1 MSTKVVILGGG
12 MIGSAM
18 AMDLGR
24 EGGFDVTVAD
34 VREETLARIASRWG
48 VATVR
53 ADLADPAAV
62 TRLARGHDLVLGA
75 LPSLIGLQSLR
86 AVIEAGR
93 PYVDISFMPEDAL
106 ELDALARERGV
117 TAVVDCG
124 VAPGVSNMMAGHAAA
139 ALDSCA
145 RVEIYVGG
153 LPQQRRWPFDY
164 KAGFAPHDVIEEYV
178 RPARVVE
185 SGRIVVK
192 EALSEPELMDFP
204 GVGTLEAF
212 NTDGLRSLA
221 STLKAPFMKEKTLRY
236 PGHVQLMRAFRETGL
251 FSKEPLLVAGKEIR
265 PLDATAALL
274 FPKWTFEEGEAD
286 LTVMRV
292 MVEGRSGDDHVRY
305 TWDLLDRY
313 DAATGLRSMSRTTA
327 FPATIVAGLLAR
339 GAFEAPG
346 VHPPERI
353 GEREGLLEVVLLELE
368 KRGVKTRFREERRRE
383 SVA

>member
-1 MSTKVVILGGG
+1 MKTKVVILGGG

-18 AMDLGR
+18 AMDLVRDGY
-24 EGGFDVTVAD
+24 DVTVAD
-34 VREETLARIASRWG
+34 VREETLRKVAARWG

-53 ADLADPAAV
+53 ADLADPRAV
-62 TRLARGHDLVLGA
+62 TRLVEGYEIVLGA
-75 LPSLIGLQSLR
+75 LPSVIGLQTLR

-93 PYVDISFMPEDAL
+93 PYVDISFMPENAL
-106 ELDALARERGV
+106 ELHDLARERGV

-139 ALDSCA
+139 VLDSCE

-164 KAGFAPHDVIEEYV
+164 KAGFAPSDVIEEYV
-178 RPARVVE
+178 RPARIVE
-185 SGRIVVK
+185 NGRIVVR

-204 GVGTLEAF
+204 ELGTLEAF

-221 STLKAPFMKEKTLRY
+221 YTLKAPFMKEKTLRY
-236 PGHVQLMRAFRETGL
+236 PGHIDLMRAFRETGL
-251 FSKEPLLVAGKEIR
+251 FSKEPVVVDGKSIR
-265 PLDATAALL
+265 PLDATSALL

-292 MVEGRSGDDHVRY
+292 MVEGRRGQERVRH

-313 DAATGLRSMSRTTA
+313 DPATGLRSMSRTTA
-327 FPATIVAGLLAR
+327 FPATIVAGLVAR
-339 GAFEAPG
+339 GDFEAPG
-346 VHPPERI
+346 VQFPERI
-353 GEREGLLEVVLLELE
+353 GERHGLLDTVLLELE
-368 KRGVKTRFREERRRE
+368 KRGVKIRHQEDRRRA
-383 SVA
+383 SAA